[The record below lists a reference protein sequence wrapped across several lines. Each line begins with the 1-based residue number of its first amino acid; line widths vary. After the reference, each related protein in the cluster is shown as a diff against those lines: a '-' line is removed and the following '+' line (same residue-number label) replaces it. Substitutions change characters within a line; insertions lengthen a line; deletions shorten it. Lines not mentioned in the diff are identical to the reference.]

1 MIRAFVAETVLCAV
15 AAAVLFVI
23 SWREGYAPVTAIL
36 GVVLV
41 PLLILATLAVRG
53 LL

>member
-1 MIRAFVAETVLCAV
+1 MILLFVAETVLCAT

-23 SWREGYAPVTAIL
+23 SWRDGYTLITALL

-41 PLLILATLAVRG
+41 PLLVLAMLAVRG

>member
-1 MIRAFVAETVLCAV
+1 MILLFVAETVLCA
-15 AAAVLFVI
+15 AAATVLSVI
-23 SWREGYAPVTAIL
+23 SWRDGYTPATAAL

-41 PLLILATLAVRG
+41 PLLVLAILAVRG